1 MTLKLFFQAIIKII
15 LGIILVGL
23 LIFLPA
29 GTVYFSN
36 GLLLMTILFVPMVFA
51 GIIMMFKCP
60 GLLKLRLNAK
70 EQQKEQSHIVILSGI
85 MFVAGFIVAGLD
97 FRFGWSN
104 LPKSV
109 VIIAIFIFLSAYL
122 LYAKVIRE
130 NAYLSRTIEV
140 QETQKVVD
148 TGPYAIVR
156 HPMYT
161 ATIFLFLSMPLILGS
176 LWAFLIFLV
185 YPFIVAKRIKFEEL
199 FLEKELEEYKEYKQ
213 KIKYRLLP
221 FIW

>member
-36 GLLLMTILFVPMVFA
+36 GLLLMTVLFVPMVFA

-199 FLEKELEEYKEYKQ
+199 FLEKELEGYKEYKQ

>member
-1 MTLKLFFQAIIKII
+1 MTIKLFFQAIIKII

-70 EQQKEQSHIVILSGI
+70 EQQKEQSHIVIISGI

-161 ATIFLFLSMPLILGS
+161 ATIFLFLSIPLILGS

-199 FLEKELEEYKEYKQ
+199 FLEKELDGYKEYKQ